1 MPFGRCG
8 ALPLG
13 CGLAIVLGRGRGLPL
28 GRFRRPSFGRCSVL
42 SSACGLGTDVTSQDD
57 GVEDQPFGECR
68 DPSNGG
74 DDILALA
81 QH

>member
-8 ALPLG
+8 AFPLG
-13 CGLAIVLGRGRGLPL
+13 CGLAIVLGCGRVLPL
-28 GRFRRPSFGRCSVL
+28 GRFRSPPFGRCSVL
-42 SSACGLGTDVTSQDD
+42 SSACGFGTDVASQDD
-57 GVEDQPFGECR
+57 GVQDQPSGECR

-74 DDILALA
+74 DILALA

>member
-8 ALPLG
+8 AFPLG
-13 CGLAIVLGRGRGLPL
+13 CGLAIVLGRGLVLPL
-28 GRFRRPSFGRCSVL
+28 GRFRSPSSGRCGVL
-42 SSACGLGTDVTSQDD
+42 SSACGFGTEVASQDD
-57 GVEDQPFGECR
+57 GVQGQPSGECR